1 MGDEP
6 CNPGVCFGGT
16 MAPQSLPLKGMT
28 KEAIFEEFKR
38 FKSQDVKWHTGQ
50 MFGLIYEAGQD
61 VEALVKA
68 AQAEFTIA
76 NGLNPM
82 AFPSLV
88 KMENEVVSMVVSLS
102 GGDDQVAGSVTSG
115 GTESILM
122 AMKAARDWGRVTRPE
137 VEQPEM
143 VIPVTA
149 HPAWNKAAHFL
160 GLKVITVPVGK
171 DFRADITAMKN
182 AISDNTIILGGTA
195 VTYPH
200 GVVDPIHKLGELA
213 QAHHLWLHVDACLG
227 GLILPFIKKAGYD
240 IPSYGFD
247 VPGVSS
253 LSADIHKYAYTPK
266 GISIVMYRD
275 ASLRQYQFFV
285 YTDWPGGVYAT
296 PALSGGRSG
305 GVIAAAWAVFHY
317 LGEQGFVRLA
327 RQAKQAAEKLM
338 AGIGAIPELTILGDP
353 EATVFAIG
361 SDQINIFELGAQMN
375 DCGWHIET
383 QHLPPSLHMTISPI
397 HASTADR
404 FLSDLR
410 DVVPKM
416 PPADAD
422 ALSEQAALYAMIGT
436 LPDRKLAKEMVLQY
450 FNDLYRLK

>member
-1 MGDEP
+1 MYL
-6 CNPGVCFGGT
+6 GGT
-16 MAPQSLPLKGMT
+16 MGQKSLPSKGIS
-28 KEAIFEEFKR
+28 KEAIFEEFKIL
-38 FKSQDVKWHTGQ
+38 KSQDADWHTGQ

-61 VEALVKA
+61 VEELVKA
-68 AQAEFTIA
+68 AQTEFTIA

-88 KMENEVVSMVVSLS
+88 KMENEVVSMVISLS
-102 GGDDQVAGSVTSG
+102 GGDDQVAGSVTTG

-122 AMKAARDWGRVTRPE
+122 AIKAARDWGRVTRPE

-143 VIPVTA
+143 IIPVTA
-149 HPAWNKAAHFL
+149 HPAWNKAAHYL
-160 GLKVITVPVGK
+160 GLKIVTVPVDE
-171 DFRADITAMKN
+171 DFRADIPAMKS
-182 AISDNTIILGGTA
+182 AITDNTIILGGTA

-200 GVVDPIHKLGELA
+200 GVVDPIDKLGELA
-213 QAHHLWLHVDACLG
+213 QACNLWLHVDACLG
-227 GLILPFIKKAGYD
+227 GLILPFVKRAGYD
-240 IPSYGFD
+240 IPVYGFD

-253 LSADIHKYAYTPK
+253 MSADIHKYAYTPK

-275 ASLRQYQFFV
+275 VSLRQYQFFA

-317 LGEQGFVRLA
+317 LGESGFVRLA
-327 RQAKQAAEKLM
+327 KQAKEATDKLM
-338 AGIGAIPELTILGDP
+338 AGIDAIPELYILGDP

-375 DCGWHIET
+375 DHGWHIET
-383 QHLPPSLHMTISPI
+383 QHLPPSLHMTISPV
-397 HASTADR
+397 HTTTADR

-410 DVVPKM
+410 GVVPKM

-436 LPDRKLAKEMVLQY
+436 LPDRKMAKEMVLQY